1 MIAQIDRRRR
11 TRLPLFLLILFAAYV
26 ANVNAFQNVQ
36 TVPPAFAR
44 IDFTNHYYGRY
55 RFSTGRRMRLAL
67 KDGEREYDNPTS
79 ERGWISFKDAFYADL
94 TGDGTPEAVVLLS
107 HVQCGVSCDGG
118 SALIYIYEVHKG
130 RLNTLWRYETGSL
143 AYGCGLKS
151 LIIEG
156 KQINLETFGR
166 CLRPAT
172 DNAGSGKFI
181 IGDVT
186 RSVFRFNGR
195 RFTRRSL
202 KFLSRPE
209 TDVKNYKPEIRV
221 S

>member
-1 MIAQIDRRRR
+1 MIAQNYRPGR
-11 TRLPLFLLILFAAYV
+11 TRIPVLLLILLASCV
-26 ANVNAFQNVQ
+26 GNVNGFQNVQ
-36 TVPPAFAR
+36 TVPQAFAR
-44 IDFTNHYYGRY
+44 IDFTNHNYGRY
-55 RFSTGRRMRLAL
+55 RFSTGRRMRLTL
-67 KDGEREYDNPTS
+67 NGGQHEYDYPSS
-79 ERGWISFKDAFYADL
+79 ERGWISFKDVFYADV

-118 SALIYIYEVHKG
+118 SALIYIYQAHKG
-130 RLNTLWRYETGSL
+130 KLNTLRRYETGSL

-151 LIIEG
+151 LIIHR

-166 CLRPAT
+166 CTRPAT
-172 DNAGSGKFI
+172 DNYGSGKFI

-186 RSVFRFNGR
+186 RTVFRFNGR
-195 RFTRRSL
+195 RFTRRSR

-221 S
+221 G